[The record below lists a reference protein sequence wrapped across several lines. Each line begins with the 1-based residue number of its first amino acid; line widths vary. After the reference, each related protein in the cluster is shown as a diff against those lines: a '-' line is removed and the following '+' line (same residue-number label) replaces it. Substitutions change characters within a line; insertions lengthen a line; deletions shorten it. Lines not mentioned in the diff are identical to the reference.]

1 MPVSQFSLSSVSKR
15 YGDRVVLDDVD
26 LAIPPG
32 AKVGVVGDNGSG
44 KSTLLALLAGHTP
57 ADNGE
62 VRVVAPGGIAYA
74 AQSLDLPEEATVQD
88 AIDHVLRDVRALEA
102 RIRRL
107 ERELARTSPTALDAL
122 LFEYTCATALFEK
135 HGRVHGRRTGR
146 HRSACARPAGSRSR
160 PAVPHALRWATGPAR
175 VGHGLAANAE
185 LLLLDEPTNDLDD
198 DAVAWLEQRLLT
210 HRGTV
215 VAVTH
220 DRVFLDRLTSVI
232 VEVADRTVRR
242 YGDGYDGYLTAKAAE
257 RRRRLQEYEDWKSE
271 LARNARLV
279 DANAVR
285 LAAIPRKQDK
295 AGFGHGAFRAR
306 GRDHGAM
313 GRIRNAKQRIGQL
326 TADAVAPPPEPL
338 RFTPSL
344 AVSGTVPSDAPALL
358 LSDVRVGSRLAVA
371 GLQVPRGGRLLVTG
385 PNGAGKTTLLDVIA
399 GKLTPDTGSV
409 AVAGRVGYLRQTP
422 QPWPTGATLLEA
434 YASRRP
440 GYQEDAAADLLSLG
454 CSAPT
459 TCIVQSGTCPS
470 GSAGV
475 SRWRCSPPRT
485 PTCCC
490 WTNRP
495 ITCLR
500 HWSRSWRRP
509 STRLR
514 ARSSS
519 SRTTGGCDGGS
530 GGSAWH
536 CDDRPRFTPSST
548 PPTAAAPSSPST
560 PEATATP
567 GRTPCVVPSRWRR
580 RERGSRSRYRR

>member
-1 MPVSQFSLSSVSKR
+1 MPVSQFSLRSVSKR
-15 YGDRVVLDDVD
+15 YGDRVVLDAVD
-26 LAIPPG
+26 LTITPG
-32 AKVGVVGDNGSG
+32 TRVGVVGDNGSG

-62 VRVVAPGGIAYA
+62 VHVVAPGGLAYA

-107 ERELARTSPTALDAL
+107 ERELALTSPTALDAL
-122 LFEYTCATALFEK
+122 LFEYTCATALFESID
-135 HGRVHGRRTGR
+135 GYTVDERVDTGLR
-146 HRSACARPAGSRSR
+146 ALGLPDLDRARPFRTLSGGQQARL
-160 PAVPHALRWATGPAR
+160 ALAT
-175 VGHGLAANAE
+175 GLAANAE

-232 VEVADRTVRR
+232 VEVADRGVHR

-313 GRIRNAKQRIGQL
+313 GRIRNAKQRIEQL

-358 LSDVRVGSRLAVA
+358 LSDIRVGSRLTVA

-399 GKLTPDTGSV
+399 GELTPDTGSV

-454 CSAPT
+454 LF
-459 TCIVQSGTCPS
+459 
-470 GSAGV
+470 
-475 SRWRCSPPRT
+475 
-485 PTCCC
+485 
-490 WTNRP
+490 RP
-495 ITCLR
+495 DDL
-500 HWSRSWRRP
+500 H
-509 STRLR
+509 R
-514 ARSSS
+514 AVGELSF
-519 SRTTGGCDGGS
+519 GQ
-530 GGSAWH
+530 
-536 CDDRPRFTPSST
+536 
-548 PPTAAAPSSPST
+548 
-560 PEATATP
+560 
-567 GRTPCVVPSRWRR
+567 RR
-580 RERGSRSRYRR
+580 RLEVALLATSDADLLLLDEPTNHLSPALVEELEEAVDSFAGTVVVVTHDRRMRRRFRGERLAL

>member
-122 LFEYTCATALFEK
+122 LFEYTCATALFESMD
-135 HGRVHGRRTGR
+135 GYTVDERVDTGLR
-146 HRSACARPAGSRSR
+146 ALGLPDLDRARPFRTLSGGQQARL
-160 PAVPHALRWATGPAR
+160 ALAT
-175 VGHGLAANAE
+175 GLAANAE

-454 CSAPT
+454 LFRPDDLHRAVGDLSFGQRRRLEVALLATSDADLLLLDEPT
-459 TCIVQSGTCPS
+459 NHLSPALVEELEEAVDSFAGT
-470 GSAGV
+470 V
-475 SRWRCSPPRT
+475 VVVT
-485 PTCCC
+485 
-490 WTNRP
+490 
-495 ITCLR
+495 
-500 HWSRSWRRP
+500 HDRRM
-509 STRLR
+509 RR
-514 ARSSS
+514 RF
-519 SRTTGGCDGGS
+519 R
-530 GGSAWH
+530 GSAWH